1 MDDVR
6 LPDLEVI
13 KRFSIAVRREHAPAE
28 EVIAALRADLAA
40 ITGRGRER
48 ETVERQEP
56 LERPR
61 RPALPR
67 PRVEVRRAPVREKPV
82 ARRKPARAAARKKT
96 KRR

>member
-1 MDDVR
+1 VDDVR

-28 EVIAALRADLAA
+28 EVVAALRADLAA

-48 ETVERQEP
+48 TTTAAA
-56 LERPR
+56 RPK
-61 RPALPR
+61 PAA
-67 PRVEVRRAPVREKPV
+67 RAKP
-82 ARRKPARAAARKKT
+82 AASRTPARAAARKKT